1 MASKGRKR
9 STPRPQGQGA
19 MMKQIEAL
27 QNQMAQA
34 QASLEEEVVT
44 ASSGGGAVT
53 VEITGS
59 QELRSIKIKP
69 EVVDPEDV
77 EMLEDLIV
85 AAIKEAQTKAQDLA
99 SQRLG
104 PLTGG
109 LDIPGLF

>member
-1 MASKGRKR
+1 
-9 STPRPQGQGA
+9 
-19 MMKQIEAL
+19 MMKQIENL

-34 QASLEEEVVT
+34 QAALEEEIVT

-53 VEITGS
+53 VEITGQ
-59 QELRSIKIKP
+59 QEIRSITIKP

-77 EMLEDLIV
+77 EMLQDLIL
-85 AAIKEAQTKAQDLA
+85 AAIKEAQAKSQELA
-99 SQRLG
+99 AQRLG